1 MLQRSCMMRLAKF
14 GTFLVLFVILTFLIP
29 EVLVLVLS
37 SDQFGDAISY
47 FNFLNANILIAL
59 YYEMAILAII
69 LSYLMTK
76 VIFHLMRKD
85 K

>member
-1 MLQRSCMMRLAKF
+1 MRLAKF

-29 EVLVLVLS
+29 EMLVLVLS

-47 FNFLNANILIAL
+47 FNFLNTNILIAL
-59 YYEMAILAII
+59 YYEMAILALI

-76 VIFHLMRKD
+76 VIFHFNEKR
-85 K
+85 

>member
-1 MLQRSCMMRLAKF
+1 MRLAKF
-14 GTFLVLFVILTFLIP
+14 GTFLTLFVILTFLIP

-37 SDQFGDAISY
+37 SDQFGNAISY
-47 FNFLNANILIAL
+47 FNFLNTNILIAL
-59 YYEMAILAII
+59 YYEMAILALF

>member
-1 MLQRSCMMRLAKF
+1 MLQRSCVRRLVKF

-29 EVLVLVLS
+29 KVLVLVLS
-37 SDQFGDAISY
+37 SEQFGDAISY
-47 FNFLNANILIAL
+47 FNFLNTNILIAL
-59 YYEMAILAII
+59 YYEMAILALI

-76 VIFHLMRKD
+76 LIFHFMRKD

>member
-1 MLQRSCMMRLAKF
+1 M
-14 GTFLVLFVILTFLIP
+14 
-29 EVLVLVLS
+29 S

-47 FNFLNANILIAL
+47 FNFLNTNILIAL
-59 YYEMAILAII
+59 YYEMAILALI

-76 VIFHLMRKD
+76 LIFHFMRKD

>member
-1 MLQRSCMMRLAKF
+1 MRLAKF

-29 EVLVLVLS
+29 EILVLVLS

-47 FNFLNANILIAL
+47 FNFLNTNILIAL
-59 YYEMAILAII
+59 YYEMAILALI

-76 VIFHLMRKD
+76 VIFHFNEKR
-85 K
+85 

>member
-1 MLQRSCMMRLAKF
+1 MRLVKL
-14 GTFLVLFVILTFLIP
+14 GTFLTLFVILTFLIP

-47 FNFLNANILIAL
+47 FNFLNTNIIIAL
-59 YYEMAILAII
+59 FYEMAILSLI
-69 LSYLMTK
+69 LSYLITK
-76 VIFHLMRKD
+76 IIFHSIMKN